1 MQTIKQKD
9 SWICGVCAYLGNNT
23 IIPTWLW
30 RVGFVLTPGSGLWY
44 LGIWFIASY
53 QIKD

>member
-1 MQTIKQKD
+1 MQNIKEND
-9 SWICGVCAYLGNNT
+9 AWLFGVCAYLGNNT

-30 RVGFVLTPGSGLWY
+30 RVAFVLTPGSGLWY
-44 LGIWFIASY
+44 LGIWFLAKY